1 MRPSTIAIFAGA
13 AVFASACGAGGIRPS
28 YPPLPNARVDTINA
42 APAAVIQELV
52 TQVNSEQMRPEW
64 SSPSEGYLVTQWFNV
79 VTQESGKMDRNNL
92 DRIIRLR
99 FWADPIGENKTK
111 LTSEAVML
119 GNTDVSK
126 PERDRELEV
135 PPDHAADRLRTRA
148 IDAVIERFG
157 K

>member
-52 TQVNSEQMRPEW
+52 TQINAEQMRPEW

-79 VTQESGKMDRNNL
+79 VTQESGKMDRSNL
-92 DRIIRLR
+92 DRIVRLR
-99 FWADPIGENKTK
+99 FWADPIGEGKTK
-111 LTSEAVML
+111 LTSEAVYL
-119 GNTDVSK
+119 GNADVSK
-126 PERDRELEV
+126 PERDREVEV
-135 PPDHAADRLRTRA
+135 PAGHAADRLRARA
-148 IDAVIERFG
+148 IEAAVQRFG

>member
-1 MRPSTIAIFAGA
+1 MRPSTIAVFAGA

-52 TQVNSEQMRPEW
+52 TEVNAEQMRPEW
-64 SSPSEGYLVTQWFNV
+64 SSPAEGYLVTQWFNV
-79 VTQESGKMDRNNL
+79 VTQESGKMDRSNL
-92 DRIIRLR
+92 DRIVRLR

-111 LTSEAVML
+111 LTSEAVYL
-119 GNTDVSK
+119 ASTDVSQ
-126 PERDRELEV
+126 PERDREVEV
-135 PPDHAADRLRTRA
+135 PPGHAADRLRTRA
-148 IDAVIERFG
+148 IDGLIQRFG